1 LVNKVKNI
9 HIGRRI
15 AGMIE
20 SMQAAGGPPSAE
32 QMASMQ
38 ALREKQAQYGSWLA
52 ILLAIAV
59 VGMSIAEYLTF

>member
-1 LVNKVKNI
+1 
-9 HIGRRI
+9 
-15 AGMIE
+15 MIE

-38 ALREKQAQYGSWLA
+38 ALREKQAQYGTWLA